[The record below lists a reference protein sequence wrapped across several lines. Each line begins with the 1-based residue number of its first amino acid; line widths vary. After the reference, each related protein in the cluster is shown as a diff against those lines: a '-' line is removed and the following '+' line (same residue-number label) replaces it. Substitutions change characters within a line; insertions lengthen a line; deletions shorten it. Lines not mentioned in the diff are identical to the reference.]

1 MSSARGRFIVFEGGE
16 GSGKSTQIRN
26 LQEFL
31 KSKGIASIQTF
42 EPGGTSLG
50 ISVRELLLKPTGGS
64 MDPKTE
70 ALLFAAV
77 RAEHVSEKIL
87 PALTAGT
94 WVLCDRYIDSSL
106 AYQGVARGL
115 GMRRIRELNE
125 WATSGLLPDRSYF
138 LDIDPSDGMARVQQ
152 RLNLQGSETQKD
164 RLENEAIAFHEKVR
178 ASYRFLAEAGGDRY
192 RILDAKAP
200 IDEVKSQIERDICEQ
215 FL

>member
-16 GSGKSTQIRN
+16 GSGKSTQIHA

-31 KSKGIASIQTF
+31 QSKGISSIQTF

-50 ISVRELLLKPTGGS
+50 ISIRELLLKPTGAS
-64 MDPKTE
+64 MNPRTE

-77 RAEHVSEKIL
+77 RAEHVSEKIIPTL
-87 PALTAGT
+87 ESGT

-115 GMRRIRELNE
+115 GIQRIRALNE
-125 WATSGLLPDRSYF
+125 WATGGLLPDRSYF
-138 LDIDPSDGMARVQQ
+138 LDMDPSDGMARVQQ
-152 RLNLQGSETQKD
+152 RLNLQGSNSQKD
-164 RLENEAIAFHEKVR
+164 RLESEAIAFHEKVR
-178 ASYRFLAEAGGDRY
+178 ACYRFLAEAGGDRY

-200 IDEVKSQIERDICEQ
+200 IDEVKSQIERDICEK

>member
-152 RLNLQGSETQKD
+152 RLNLQGTHTQKD